1 MKQEKDFMWGHWRR
15 FNAYSEYFK
24 REFGGRVQKVS
35 VDAGFTC
42 PNRDG
47 SIGTGGCTYCNNDA
61 FNPSYCSPQKSIRQQ
76 IEEGIEFH
84 SRRYRRAE
92 KFLVYFQ
99 AYSNTYDS
107 LERLKAIYDQAL
119 AVEKV
124 VGLVIGTRPDCIDDR
139 KLKYFAELAKTH
151 YIIIEYGLESC
162 YDKTLATINRGHNFA
177 DSVNALEKTAEL
189 GLKTGVHLIF
199 GLPGETKH
207 QIIDQAAI
215 LSKLPITTLKI
226 HQLQIVKNTAMAGQY
241 RQNPE
246 KFSFFSLDEYIDLVI
261 DFTERLNT
269 AIVIERFAGEVPP
282 RFLEGLN
289 WGPMRYDVVLQKIEA
304 RMEERNTWQ
313 GRLFVD
319 CTSKKTLQI

>member
-1 MKQEKDFMWGHWRR
+1 MKQVMEFPWNHQRR

-24 REFGGRVQKVS
+24 QEFGGRVQKVS

-47 SIGTGGCTYCNNDA
+47 SIGTGGCNYCNNDA
-61 FNPSYCSPQKSIRQQ
+61 FNPSYCSPQKSIQQQ

-84 SRRYRRAE
+84 SRRYRKAE

-107 LERLKAIYDQAL
+107 LERLKSIYDQAL
-119 AVEKV
+119 AVDRV
-124 VGLVIGTRPDCIDDR
+124 VGLVIGTRPDCIDDQ
-139 KLKYFAELAKTH
+139 KLDYFAELAKTH

-162 YDKTLATINRGHNFA
+162 YDKSLVLINRGHTFA
-177 DSVNALEKTAEL
+177 DSVTALIKTDER
-189 GLKTGVHLIF
+189 GLKTGAHLIF
-199 GLPGETKH
+199 GLPGETNE
-207 QIIDQAAI
+207 QIVDQAAI

-226 HQLQIVKNTAMAGQY
+226 HQLQIVKNTIMAGQY

-246 KFSFFSLDEYIDLVI
+246 GFSFFSLDEYIDLVI
-261 DFTERLNT
+261 DFTERLNP

-282 RFLEGLN
+282 RFLEGPN

-304 RMEERNTWQ
+304 RLEEKDTWQ
-313 GRLFVD
+313 GRLFYP
-319 CTSKKTLQI
+319 